1 MEKLS
6 TLSYWERSL
15 FPLDCDLCIIGGG
28 FTGSWAAFHLSK
40 LKPGLKVILLESQS
54 NGRGASTRNAGFLCY
69 GSPSEILED
78 IEKMGEERAAKLVS
92 QRYLGLQMIKKFIPA
107 KDVEMKMSDG
117 FEFFPNKL
125 EELRQLT
132 LAKVVDLNNLLS
144 PHLGFTPF
152 YFQTPPST
160 SSREHPPLN
169 NHLIRSI
176 SIRGEGQVN
185 PAKLLQYLN
194 LWNRSTGS
202 ELIEGVEVTELQ
214 EGAHSVKVETNIGLN
229 IDAKKVLVATNGFY
243 NRLFPNSNLL
253 KPARN
258 VIALLQPDRPLGIT
272 GNFHCDRGYIY
283 FREVDNKLLIGGGRN
298 WAGEGE
304 YTESMKVNED
314 IEKQL
319 IQFAEEQIFT
329 HPIHFKKIHSW
340 AGIMGVGDEKQPV
353 MKWESDRIY
362 SAVRLSGMGV
372 ALSPLMGY
380 RAAREIVDKW

>member
-15 FPLDCDLCIIGGG
+15 FPLECDLCIIGGG
-28 FTGSWAAFHLSK
+28 FTGSWATFHLSK

-69 GSPSEILED
+69 GSPSEILQD
-78 IEKMGEERAAKLVS
+78 VEKMGEDRAAQLVG
-92 QRYLGLQMIKKFIPA
+92 QRHRGLQMIKKFIPA

-117 FEFFPNKL
+117 FEFFPHKL
-125 EELRQLT
+125 EELRQHT
-132 LAKVVDLNNLLS
+132 LAKVDDLNNLLS

-152 YFQTPPST
+152 YFQKAPAT
-160 SSREHPPLN
+160 SSPKNQLH
-169 NHLIRSI
+169 NHRADRII

-194 LWNRSTGS
+194 LWNRSTGA
-202 ELIEGVEVTELQ
+202 ELIEGVEVTKLQ
-214 EGAHSVKVETNIGLN
+214 EGAHSVRVETNLDLN

-258 VIALLQPDRPLGIT
+258 VIALLQSDRPLGIT

-283 FREVDNKLLIGGGRN
+283 FRAVENKLLIGGGRN

-304 YTESMKVNED
+304 YTESMKVNKD
-314 IEKQL
+314 IEKRL

-329 HPIHFKKIHSW
+329 HPIHFEKILSW

-353 MKWESDRIY
+353 MKWESDRVY

-380 RAAREIVDKW
+380 RAAREIVDKL